1 MRIYFN
7 WKKQQKLD
15 DFTYRRLRQTDP
27 IPPAIRGSVKHH
39 KPNNPLRPIVSC
51 IDSALYNTSQFLCD
65 ILQPLQNSNNYSVSN
80 SLQFINN
87 ITDTSVDDDETMVSF
102 DVVSLFT
109 ASPVDKAC
117 ERIRRKLE
125 TDKSLQLRNKL
136 TVNDIISLLHFTLS
150 NGYFTYNNITYTNK
164 FPDVLWEVLSALL

>member
-1 MRIYFN
+1 
-7 WKKQQKLD
+7 
-15 DFTYRRLRQTDP
+15 
-27 IPPAIRGSVKHH
+27 
-39 KPNNPLRPIVSC
+39 
-51 IDSALYNTSQFLCD
+51 
-65 ILQPLQNSNNYSVSN
+65 
-80 SLQFINN
+80 
-87 ITDTSVDDDETMVSF
+87 MVSF

-150 NGYFTYNNITYTNK
+150 NSYFTYNNITYKQIPGCAMGSPISPVVANLYMEEIEEQAIDLAVIPPK
-164 FPDVLWEVLSALL
+164 

>member
-1 MRIYFN
+1 MSISFN
-7 WKKQQKLD
+7 SKKQQKLD

-27 IPPAIRGSVKHH
+27 IVKHH
-39 KPNNPLRPIVSC
+39 KPNNQLS

-125 TDKSLQLRNKL
+125 TDKTLQLRTKL

-164 FPDVLWEVLSALL
+164 FTDVLWEVLSALL